1 MASKIKVDALETADG
16 TGTIALSNQFTGM
29 TTSSLPALGGAQ
41 MPTGSVLQV
50 VQVTGSTGSTTTSS
64 TVAVVGDAGTITPSS
79 TSSKILVTIT
89 GTVRF
94 GSNNAGVLAIWRDVA
109 GAGYSEVQSFSR
121 HTVYQSHS
129 TGNAEQGQFVS
140 MSYLDSPNTTSA
152 CNYKAAINSWTAGQ
166 TTYWLPNPSHQDQ
179 TTIIMME
186 IAG

>member
-1 MASKIKVDALETADG
+1 MASKIKVDQIQTADG
-16 TGTIALSNQFTGM
+16 TGTIALQNQLSGM
-29 TTSSLPALGGAQ
+29 TSAS

-50 VQVTGSTGSTTTSS
+50 VQVTGSTGSTTTST
-64 TVAVVGDAGTITPSS
+64 TVIPVGDAGTITPSS

-94 GSNNAGVLAIWRDVA
+94 GNNNAGVLAIYKDVA
-109 GAGYSEVQSFSR
+109 GGGYSELQSFSR
-121 HTVYQSHS
+121 HTTYQSHS
-129 TGNAEQGQFVS
+129 TGNHEQGQFVS

-152 CNYKAAINSWTAGQ
+152 CSYRAAINSWTAGQ
-166 TTYWLPNPSHQDQ
+166 TAYWLPNPSHQDQ